1 MVERLD
7 KHGDGFRS
15 TAVDTVEVKQE
26 GTVKLPPRAGAKTQA
41 GGKQADK
48 QNAGGG
54 KKPAPKR
61 KSKADKVKKGFIVLI
76 LKLVTCTKN
85 EQVLENLHEIIL
97 ETVQYLHQSK

>member
-1 MVERLD
+1 MKKISRRYKKDIRLLVERLD

-61 KSKADKVKKGFIVLI
+61 KSKADKVKRVSL
-76 LKLVTCTKN
+76 
-85 EQVLENLHEIIL
+85 
-97 ETVQYLHQSK
+97 Y